1 MKEENFFME
10 FPLEEK
16 KNECILY
23 IYGYKYIE
31 TGKVFFT
38 MEWKFGWR
46 LWKKEVSGGRIPERV
61 RIWICPFVSALSLG
75 LSFFF
80 CEDFPFDP
88 AWVAVLLCGVPI
100 LKEAA
105 EGLVKRFDIKADL
118 LVATALL
125 AALWIGEVFA
135 AGEVAL
141 IMILGERLEERT
153 VAKARSG
160 IEKLLKMMPRTAR
173 KLTVEGGERVIPAS
187 ELLPGDLVRI
197 LAGEAIPADGRVRRG
212 YSSVDQSVM
221 TGESL
226 PVDKVPGDFVS
237 SGTVNQFG
245 VLDVEV
251 VNAGEKSLLGRMIRL
266 AESAEAS
273 KSKIVRRT
281 DRWAGWIVLCAMLA
295 AIGTWLVTG
304 EVIRSVSV
312 LVVFC
317 PCALVLATPTAMM
330 AGIGNASSFGVLI
343 RNGGALEALAG
354 VSTAAFDKTGTLT
367 EGNLSVTDL
376 RSFLP
381 DELSSEELLR
391 SAALLESCSEH
402 PAGKA
407 IGESFLLRRQKV
419 LSKEEVS
426 SFRMFPGRG
435 VAGEV
440 EGRIFLAGN
449 RTLLQEQGVRIP
461 PEAEKEAAELEE
473 KGCSVILIARDGK
486 TAGLIGL
493 ADRIRASAEKTVA
506 ELRRAGVDSIL
517 ISGDHA
523 SPVRTIA
530 REAGIARFHAECLP
544 ENKVERIL
552 EMEKNGER
560 VCMIGDGVNDA
571 AALKTAS
578 VGISM
583 GGIGSDIAIDSSD
596 IVFVHDDIS
605 SLPRLLALSR
615 RTLKTIYCN
624 IAFSMILNFAAVLL
638 AMSGFLGPFWG
649 ALVHNAGSVAVIFNS
664 ILLLKWKPS

>member
-1 MKEENFFME
+1 
-10 FPLEEK
+10 
-16 KNECILY
+16 
-23 IYGYKYIE
+23 
-31 TGKVFFT
+31 
-38 MEWKFGWR
+38 MEWNLGGGLWR
-46 LWKKEVSGGRIPERV
+46 KGSPGAVIPESV
-61 RIWICPFVSALSLG
+61 RIWICPFVSALFLG

-80 CEDFPFDP
+80 REDFPFDP
-88 AWVAVLLCGVPI
+88 AWGAVLLCGVPI

-118 LVATALL
+118 LVAKALL

-173 KLTVEGGERVIPAS
+173 KLTAEGERIIPAS
-187 ELLPGDLVRI
+187 ELRPGDLLRV
-197 LAGEAIPADGRVRRG
+197 LGGERIPADGTVKKG

-226 PVDKVPGDFVS
+226 PVDKAPGDFVS
-237 SGTVNQFG
+237 SGTLNQFG
-245 VLDVEV
+245 VLVIEV
-251 VNAGEKSLLGRMIRL
+251 LNAGEKSLLGRMIRL

-317 PCALVLATPTAMM
+317 PCALVLATPTAIM

-343 RNGGALEALAG
+343 RNGNALETLAG

-367 EGNLSVTDL
+367 EGKLSVTEV

-391 SAALLESCSEH
+391 SAAVLESCSEH

-407 IGESFLLRRQKV
+407 IAESFLRRQKV

-426 SFRMFPGRG
+426 SFRIFPGRG
-435 VAGEV
+435 VAGKV
-440 EGRIFLAGN
+440 GGRDFLAGN
-449 RTLLQEQGVRIP
+449 RTLLKEQGLRIP
-461 PEAEKEAAELEE
+461 PAAEKEAAELQK
-473 KGCSVILIARDGK
+473 KGCSVILIARDGE

-493 ADRIRASAEKTVA
+493 ADSIRASAEKTVTD
-506 ELRRAGVDSIL
+506 LRRAGVDSIL

-523 SPVRTIA
+523 SSAGTVA
-530 REAGIARFHAECLP
+530 EAVGISRFHAECLP
-544 ENKVERIL
+544 ENKVKRIQ
-552 EMEKNGER
+552 EMEEKGEP

-578 VGISM
+578 VGIAM

-605 SLPRLLALSR
+605 SLPRLFALSR

-624 IAFSMILNFAAVLL
+624 IAFSMLLNFAAVLL
-638 AMSGFLGPFWG
+638 AMSGFLSPFWG

>member
-226 PVDKVPGDFVS
+226 PVDKAPGDFVS

-426 SFRMFPGRG
+426 VSRQGRCRGGRGPHFPGRQPDF
-435 VAGEV
+435 ASRT
-440 EGRIFLAGN
+440 GR
-449 RTLLQEQGVRIP
+449 P
-461 PEAEKEAAELEE
+461 
-473 KGCSVILIARDGK
+473 
-486 TAGLIGL
+486 
-493 ADRIRASAEKTVA
+493 
-506 ELRRAGVDSIL
+506 
-517 ISGDHA
+517 
-523 SPVRTIA
+523 
-530 REAGIARFHAECLP
+530 
-544 ENKVERIL
+544 
-552 EMEKNGER
+552 
-560 VCMIGDGVNDA
+560 
-571 AALKTAS
+571 
-578 VGISM
+578 
-583 GGIGSDIAIDSSD
+583 DSS
-596 IVFVHDDIS
+596 
-605 SLPRLLALSR
+605 RGGEGSR
-615 RTLKTIYCN
+615 RTGGKGLQRHSDRTRWKDGRSDRSRRPYPGLCGKDGGR
-624 IAFSMILNFAAVLL
+624 IAQGRGGQHPDFRRPCLPSPDHRPG
-638 AMSGFLGPFWG
+638 SGHSPLPCGM
-649 ALVHNAGSVAVIFNS
+649 
-664 ILLLKWKPS
+664 PSGKQSGTDSGNGKKRGTCLHDRRRRE

>member
-1 MKEENFFME
+1 MKWNIGGG
-10 FPLEEK
+10 LWRK
-16 KNECILY
+16 
-23 IYGYKYIE
+23 E
-31 TGKVFFT
+31 TPGTV
-38 MEWKFGWR
+38 
-46 LWKKEVSGGRIPERV
+46 IPESV

-141 IMILGERLEERT
+141 IMILGERLEGRT

-173 KLTVEGGERVIPAS
+173 KLTAEGERVIPAS
-187 ELLPGDLVRI
+187 ELRPGDLVRV
-197 LAGEAIPADGRVRRG
+197 LGGEGIPADGTVKKG
-212 YSSVDQSVM
+212 FSSVDQSVM

-226 PVDKVPGDFVS
+226 PVDKAPGDFVS
-237 SGTVNQFG
+237 SGTVNQYG
-245 VLDVEV
+245 VLDIEV

-317 PCALVLATPTAMM
+317 PCALVLATPTAIM

-343 RNGGALEALAG
+343 RDGGALETLAG

-367 EGNLSVTDL
+367 EGNLSVTDV

-407 IGESFLLRRQKV
+407 IAESFLSRRQKV
-419 LSKEEVS
+419 LSKEELS

-440 EGRIFLAGN
+440 EGHNFLAGN
-449 RTLLQEQGVRIP
+449 RTLLKEQGVRIP

-473 KGCSVILIARDGK
+473 KGCSVILIAHDGEM
-486 TAGLIGL
+486 AGLIGL
-493 ADRIRASAEKTVA
+493 ADRIRASAEKTVT

-523 SPVRTIA
+523 SPVKTIA
-530 REAGIARFHAECLP
+530 REAGISRFHAECLP
-544 ENKVERIL
+544 ENKVKLIQ
-552 EMEKNGER
+552 EMEETGEH

-578 VGISM
+578 VGIAM